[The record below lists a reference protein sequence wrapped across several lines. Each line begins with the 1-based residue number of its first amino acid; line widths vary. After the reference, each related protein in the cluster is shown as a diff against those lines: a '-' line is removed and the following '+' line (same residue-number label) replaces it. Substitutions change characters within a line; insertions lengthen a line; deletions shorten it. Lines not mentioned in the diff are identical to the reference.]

1 MRDRTLVVVGNGMV
15 GQRLIEVLRGRWAG
29 SGWRAVVFGEERWP
43 AYDRVHL
50 STYVDGATADDLSLV
65 TPEAASDP
73 LIEVVLGDR
82 VVTID
87 RERRLVCSATG
98 REVAYDALVLATGSN
113 PFVPPVPGHDLP
125 GCFVYRTLDD
135 LDSIRAWSS
144 KARSGV
150 VVGGG
155 LLGLEA
161 ANALR
166 ALGVTATVVELA
178 PHLMPQ
184 QLDPLS
190 GGVLGERVAGLGIG
204 VEVGGGLA
212 GIAGDGQGGV
222 CGVELSD
229 GTVIDAGLVVF
240 AAGVR
245 PRDDLGRAC
254 GLAVGERGG
263 IVVDDACRTDDP
275 AVWAIGECVSHRGR
289 VFGLVA
295 PGYEMA
301 EVVAGRLL
309 GGDATFEGSEP
320 ATRLKL
326 LGVDVAVF
334 GDVHAATAGAQ
345 VVTYHDPFGGVVKRA
360 VVDAAGATLLGGSF
374 VGDAEGYLGLLQQY
388 RSGTALPDRLDRLLA
403 GASASDASVGDADSL
418 VCSCNNVTR
427 STIAERV
434 GSGGCA
440 LPDVQASTRA
450 GTTCGSC
457 VPLVRAIIDHE
468 LEQAGVVVDR
478 SLCEHFRY
486 TRQEVFDLVRV
497 HRIQTFGEL
506 LEGWG
511 RGAGCEI
518 CRPAVAS
525 MLASLWSEHPL
536 DRRHVALQ
544 DTNDRFLA
552 NIQRDGTYS
561 VVPRVP
567 GGEITP
573 DKLIALG
580 EVARDFDLYVKIT
593 GGQRIDLLGARV
605 DQLPEVWRRLVDA
618 GFESGHAY
626 GKALRTV
633 KSCVGTTWC
642 RYGVQDSTSLAI
654 DLELRYRGLRSPHKL
669 KSAVSGCA
677 RECAEAQSKDF
688 GVIATEKGWNLYV
701 GGNGGMR
708 PRHADLLVEGVDTA
722 TLIRYLDRFLMFYI
736 RTAERLERTS
746 TWIEKMDGGVDHVR
760 SVVVDDSLGIAAE
773 LEADMAASLARYE
786 CEWRATLDAPEQLER
801 FTHFVNDP
809 TPDPAISRRDERG
822 QRVPALAPVPGD
834 TGALVLPPTPVPV
847 AIGGRSR

>member
-15 GQRLIEVLRGRWAG
+15 GQRLLDALRDRWDG
-29 SGWRAVVFGEERWP
+29 SGWHAVVFGEERWP

-50 STYVDGATADDLSLV
+50 SSYVDGTSAEELSLV
-65 TPEAASDP
+65 TPEAAADP
-73 LIEVVLGDR
+73 LIELVLGDPVTDIDRQRR
-82 VVTID
+82 VV
-87 RERRLVCSATG
+87 RSAAG
-98 REVAYDALVLATGSN
+98 REVGYDALVLATGST
-113 PFVPPVPGHDLP
+113 PFVPPVPGHDLA

-135 LDSIRAWSS
+135 LDSLRDWSS
-144 KARSGV
+144 RAASGV

-166 ALGVTATVVELA
+166 ALGVAATVVELA

-190 GGVLGERVAGLGIG
+190 GEVLEDRVTDLGIA
-204 VEVGGGLA
+204 VETGGGLA
-212 GIAGDGQGGV
+212 RVVGDGETGV
-222 CGVELSD
+222 RGVEMGD
-229 GTVIDAGLVVF
+229 GTLHEADLVVF

-254 GLAVGERGG
+254 GLEVGPRGG
-263 IVVDDACRTDDP
+263 IVVDDGCRTDDP

-289 VFGLVA
+289 LFGLVA
-295 PGYEMA
+295 PGYDMA
-301 EVVAGRLL
+301 EVVADRLL
-309 GGDATFEGSEP
+309 GGAATFEGTDS

-334 GDVHAATAGAQ
+334 GDVHAATLGSQ
-345 VVTYHDPFGGVVKRA
+345 VLTFHDPVAGVVKRA
-360 VVDAAGATLLGGSF
+360 VVDAAGTTVIGGSF
-374 VGDAEGYLGLLQQY
+374 VGDVEGYLGLLQRY
-388 RSGTALPDRLDRLLA
+388 RSGDVVPERIDELLLGGRGVGG
-403 GASASDASVGDADSL
+403 GAGDADAL

-427 STIAERV
+427 SAIADQV
-434 GSGGCA
+434 GPGGCGLA
-440 LPDVQASTRA
+440 DVQASTRA

-457 VPLVRAIIDHE
+457 VPLVRAIIDTE
-468 LEQAGVVVDR
+468 LERAGVAVDR
-478 SLCEHFRY
+478 SLCEHFRF
-486 TRQEVFDLVRV
+486 TRQEVFDLIRV
-497 HRIQTFGEL
+497 HRIHTFAEL

-511 RGAGCEI
+511 RGSGCEV

-525 MLASLWSEHPL
+525 MLASLWNEHPL

-605 DQLPEVWRRLVDA
+605 DQLPDVWRRLVDA

-654 DLELRYRGLRSPHKL
+654 ELELRYRGLRSPHKL

-746 TWIEKMDGGVDHVR
+746 TWMEKMEGGVDHVR
-760 SVVVDDSLGIAAE
+760 AVVVDDSLGIAAE
-773 LEADMAASLARYE
+773 LEADLWASLSRYE
-786 CEWRATLDAPEQLER
+786 CEWRATLDAPDQLER
-801 FTHFVNDP
+801 FAHFVNVP
-809 TPDPAISRRDERG
+809 TPDPALARRDERG
-822 QRVPALAPVPGD
+822 QRVPLVAAPAGPG
-834 TGALVLPPTPVPV
+834 TVVLPPEPVPV
-847 AIGGRSR
+847 AIGSRSR